1 MQHKMTKAVV
11 SDADYAAL
19 AAFRRSLREFVHFS
33 ETAARAAGLTPQ
45 QHQALLAIRGSAN
58 VLTVGDLAASLQL
71 RPHSALEL
79 VDRLAAA
86 HLVERRPGETDRR
99 RVEVS
104 LTAGAESLL
113 ADLSAAH
120 LAELR
125 HRRALLGELL
135 AQLDGR

>member
-1 MQHKMTKAVV
+1 MRKVVV

-19 AAFRRSLREFVHFS
+19 AAFRRSLREFVNFS

-45 QHQALLAIRGSAN
+45 QHQALLAIRGATS
-58 VLTVGDLAASLQL
+58 VMTVGDLAVSLQL

-86 HLVERRPGETDRR
+86 GLVERRPGETDRR
-99 RVEVS
+99 RVELA
-104 LTAGAESLL
+104 LTAEAESTL

-125 HRRALLGELL
+125 HRRTLLRELL
-135 AQLDGR
+135 DQLEGG